1 MKRLKTIL
9 AFTYF
14 IFSMIWLFTIYMIAR
29 TLKTPFFNLTIDPF
43 GSWKLFDE
51 QVERDTAI
59 VTISILTLT
68 GFYFLSW
75 WSFLIAL
82 GVGLMNLIVF
92 LVWMFI
98 RSRKNNTDTA
108 TEIELIKQR
117 LKFWKKWHKQ

>member
-1 MKRLKTIL
+1 MKRLKTI
-9 AFTYF
+9 ASFAYF

-43 GSWKLFDE
+43 GSWKLFNE

-59 VTISILTLT
+59 VTITILTLI

-75 WSFLIAL
+75 WWFLIAL
-82 GVGLMNLIVF
+82 AVAVMNLLVF

-98 RSRKNNTDTA
+98 RSRKKGTDTG

-117 LKFWKKWHKQ
+117 LKFWKK

>member
-1 MKRLKTIL
+1 
-9 AFTYF
+9 
-14 IFSMIWLFTIYMIAR
+14 MIAR

-43 GSWKLFDE
+43 GSWKLFNE

-59 VTISILTLT
+59 VTITILTLI

-75 WSFLIAL
+75 WWFLIAL
-82 GVGLMNLIVF
+82 AVAVMNLLVF

-98 RSRKNNTDTA
+98 RSRKKGTDTG

-117 LKFWKKWHKQ
+117 LKFWKK